1 MPSARSG
8 SNNPDEGEKPAMRD
22 LSLLKYFDAL
32 QQPAMIFS
40 ASPSMSL
47 EVAYVNSVF
56 FDSIG
61 DSPLA
66 EEHEFV
72 GTERMEG
79 VPANFMA
86 ILQTHCISPSAADFV
101 QWVHGITN
109 DPKSHHLLKTRFK
122 GFMIPKDGDTSE
134 RIPQVADIEW
144 SAMVMESKYIVLNG
158 RRLGTVQFS
167 PTSQTPDAG
176 SEVPD
181 RGHDK
186 ADEVQVPKAS
196 SHVASSSSSS
206 SSGGSHSSARYRAGT
221 SRLSSSTTVSDRPRI
236 GAFKE
241 EDEEG
246 QNEAYRWRHTEKV
259 GVHLP
264 NARR

>member
-1 MPSARSG
+1 MPAARAG
-8 SNNPDEGEKPAMRD
+8 RNNPDEEAMRD

-40 ASPSMSL
+40 SSQSMSL

-56 FDSIG
+56 FDAIG

-66 EEHEFV
+66 EEQEFV
-72 GTERMEG
+72 GTESREG
-79 VPANFMA
+79 VPANFLA

-101 QWVHGITN
+101 QWVHGTAN

-134 RIPQVADIEW
+134 RIPQVIDIEW
-144 SAMVMESKYIVLNG
+144 TAMVMESKYIVLNG

-167 PTSQTPDAG
+167 PTPQTSDAGGVG
-176 SEVPD
+176 SEVTD
-181 RGHDK
+181 RRHNK

-206 SSGGSHSSARYRAGT
+206 SSGGSRSSTRYRTGT

-246 QNEAYRWRHTEKV
+246 KKETYRWRHTEKV
-259 GVHLP
+259 GVLP
-264 NARR
+264 PNTRR